1 MGNCQSRLC
10 TNVDSLGDDDE
21 NITLYRSA
29 KCFPR
34 RKKNNFCK
42 AIVVKSPQ
50 FSPERQIEEMQKK
63 SSVDPFEL
71 CLRGE
76 GIQQSQ
82 REIEIVDEYKGDSM
96 DISKK
101 KKQSAKRKKRGKKQ
115 RQSCGEEAT
124 SQATEKNCKHR
135 DSLLQDACVVASQND
150 TERRLC
156 VLLRPSGWKQLYHK
170 VTKRRKHTETGDS
183 EDLGEATVERIPSY
197 SGEMF
202 TSHGLR
208 SLSGKLA
215 CLEDGNES
223 LDDSDSGISP
233 ELTIEK
239 RLARCRKHCE
249 RMRKHF
255 ERAINLPRTTLR
267 LDRPRS
273 PSLNFSDIDLDSLSS
288 GEIVGFQT
296 DPFHTHETA
305 SDTGSESSV
314 MQRINDHLERYRLEL
329 GLSSSPISDVLGD
342 SISESERESSRVL
355 GLREQVE
362 EYRRWLDL
370 SSPINS
376 GSTTPPTPVE
386 NLLDFYDYDSSS
398 WVSESSD
405 PAPDRM
411 QRSVRMRRD
420 SVEGSVSGSE
430 DDNEEEV
437 CEDSS
442 WNPTIRSWNSSSRTG
457 AGNARHGSPSV
468 RHGGLVS
475 RLLDQASRFWNPGA
489 RTSTLSG
496 TTSPQSQRRNVFRE
510 LFRRARRN
518 SGTVSPI
525 HQSPGESPRGDFSD
539 GLHGKPNQKNSK
551 GKLRK
556 STQVLVQQCK
566 PDQCQFNFTLRAS
579 NDAQNNTEE
588 LEMGIDVRSISSS
601 SQASSDNVDSPPA
614 DLGGE

>member
-10 TNVDSLGDDDE
+10 TNVDSLGDDGE
-21 NITLYRSA
+21 NFTSYRYA
-29 KCFPR
+29 KCFR
-34 RKKNNFCK
+34 RGKKKNFCK
-42 AIVVKSPQ
+42 AIVMKSPQ
-50 FSPERQIEEMQKK
+50 FSPERQIEEMQK
-63 SSVDPFEL
+63 SSSIDPFEL

-76 GIQQSQ
+76 GILP
-82 REIEIVDEYKGDSM
+82 
-96 DISKK
+96 ISKK
-101 KKQSAKRKKRGKKQ
+101 KKQSAKRKRRGNKQ

-124 SQATEKNCKHR
+124 SQVTEKNCKQR
-135 DSLLQDACVVASQND
+135 DSLIQDACVVARQND
-150 TERRLC
+150 PKRRLC
-156 VLLRPSGWKQLYHK
+156 ALLSPSAWKQLYQK
-170 VTKRRKHTETGDS
+170 VTKGRSGAETGDS
-183 EDLGEATVERIPSY
+183 ENLGEAADERIPPD
-197 SGEMF
+197 SGETS

-208 SLSGKLA
+208 SLSGKLL
-215 CLEDGNES
+215 CLEHGNKS
-223 LDDSDSGISP
+223 LVYSDSDISTEFP
-233 ELTIEK
+233 IEK
-239 RLARCRKHCE
+239 RLARCRKH
-249 RMRKHF
+249 F
-255 ERAINLPRTTLR
+255 ERAMNLPRTTLP

-296 DPFHTHETA
+296 DAFHAHETA

-314 MQRINDHLERYRLEL
+314 MQRISDHLERYRLEL
-329 GLSSSPISDVLGD
+329 GLSSSPISGVLGD
-342 SISESERESSRVL
+342 STSESESDSNRVL
-355 GLREQVE
+355 GLREEVE

-370 SSPINS
+370 RSPINS

-411 QRSVRMRRD
+411 QRPVSVRRDRD
-420 SVEGSVSGSE
+420 SIEGSVPCSD

-437 CEDSS
+437 CEGSS
-442 WNPTIRSWNSSSRTG
+442 WNPTTRSWNSLSRTG
-457 AGNARHGSPSV
+457 AGNA

-496 TTSPQSQRRNVFRE
+496 TTSPQSQRRYVFRE

-525 HQSPGESPRGDFSD
+525 LQSPGESPRGDFSH
-539 GLHGKPNQKNSK
+539 GLQGKPNQKNSM
-551 GKLRK
+551 GKLGK
-556 STQVLVQQCK
+556 STQVLIQQCE

-588 LEMGIDVRSISSS
+588 LEMGIDVRYASSS
-601 SQASSDNVDSPPA
+601 SQASSDNVDSPLA
-614 DLGGE
+614 DLGRE

>member
-10 TNVDSLGDDDE
+10 TNVDSLGDDGE
-21 NITLYRSA
+21 NFTSYRYA
-29 KCFPR
+29 KCFR
-34 RKKNNFCK
+34 RGKKKNFCK
-42 AIVVKSPQ
+42 AIVMKSPQ
-50 FSPERQIEEMQKK
+50 FSPERQIEEMQK
-63 SSVDPFEL
+63 SSSIDPFEL

-82 REIEIVDEYKGDSM
+82 REIEIVGEYKGDSM
-96 DISKK
+96 PISKK
-101 KKQSAKRKKRGKKQ
+101 KKQSAKRKRRGNKQ

-124 SQATEKNCKHR
+124 SQVTEKNCKQR
-135 DSLLQDACVVASQND
+135 DSLIQDACVVARQND
-150 TERRLC
+150 PKRRLC
-156 VLLRPSGWKQLYHK
+156 ALLSPSAWKQLYQK
-170 VTKRRKHTETGDS
+170 VTKGRSGAETGDS
-183 EDLGEATVERIPSY
+183 ENLGEAADERIPPD
-197 SGEMF
+197 SGETS

-208 SLSGKLA
+208 SLSGKLL
-215 CLEDGNES
+215 CLEHGNKS
-223 LDDSDSGISP
+223 LVYSDSDISTEFP
-233 ELTIEK
+233 IEK
-239 RLARCRKHCE
+239 RLARCRKH
-249 RMRKHF
+249 F
-255 ERAINLPRTTLR
+255 ERAMNLPRTTLP

-296 DPFHTHETA
+296 DAFHAHETA

-314 MQRINDHLERYRLEL
+314 MQRISDHLERYRLEL
-329 GLSSSPISDVLGD
+329 GLSSSPISGVLGD
-342 SISESERESSRVL
+342 STSESESDSNRVL
-355 GLREQVE
+355 GLREEVE

-370 SSPINS
+370 RSPINS

-411 QRSVRMRRD
+411 QRPVSVRRDRD
-420 SVEGSVSGSE
+420 SIEGSVPCSD

-437 CEDSS
+437 CEGSS
-442 WNPTIRSWNSSSRTG
+442 WNPTTRSWNSLSRTG
-457 AGNARHGSPSV
+457 AGNARHGS
-468 RHGGLVS
+468 LVS

-496 TTSPQSQRRNVFRE
+496 TTSPQSQRRYVFRE

-525 HQSPGESPRGDFSD
+525 LQSPGESPRGDFSH
-539 GLHGKPNQKNSK
+539 GLQGKPNQKNSI
-551 GKLRK
+551 GKLGK
-556 STQVLVQQCK
+556 STQVLIQQCE

-588 LEMGIDVRSISSS
+588 LEMGIDVRSASSS
-601 SQASSDNVDSPPA
+601 SQASSDNVDSPLA
-614 DLGGE
+614 DLGRE

>member
-1 MGNCQSRLC
+1 MGNCKSRLC
-10 TNVDSLGDDDE
+10 TNVDSLDDDDE
-21 NITLYRSA
+21 NIKSYCSA
-29 KCFPR
+29 NCFR
-34 RKKNNFCK
+34 QGKKENFCK

-50 FSPERQIEEMQKK
+50 FSPKRQIEEMQK
-63 SSVDPFEL
+63 SSSIDPSEL
-71 CLRGE
+71 CMRGE
-76 GIQQSQ
+76 GIQQSE

-96 DISKK
+96 PISKK
-101 KKQSAKRKKRGKKQ
+101 KKQRAKRNRRGKKQ

-124 SQATEKNCKHR
+124 SQATEKNCKQR
-135 DSLLQDACVVASQND
+135 GSLIQDACVAASQNY
-150 TERRLC
+150 TKRRLC
-156 VLLRPSGWKQLYHK
+156 ALLRPSGWKQLYHK
-170 VTKRRKHTETGDS
+170 FTKRRSGTETGDS
-183 EDLGEATVERIPSY
+183 ENLGEAADERIPSD
-197 SGEMF
+197 SSETS

-208 SLSGKLA
+208 SLSGKLL

-223 LDDSDSGISP
+223 LDDSDSDISTEFP
-233 ELTIEK
+233 IEK

-255 ERAINLPRTTLR
+255 ERAMNLPRTTLP

-296 DPFHTHETA
+296 DPFHVHETA
-305 SDTGSESSV
+305 SDTGSESSI

-342 SISESERESSRVL
+342 STSESESESSGVL
-355 GLREQVE
+355 RLREQAE

-370 SSPINS
+370 RSPINS

-386 NLLDFYDYDSSS
+386 NLLDFHDYDSSS

-405 PAPDRM
+405 PTPDRM
-411 QRSVRMRRD
+411 QRPVRMRRD
-420 SVEGSVSGSE
+420 SVEGSVSCSD
-430 DDNEEEV
+430 DDNEVEV
-437 CEDSS
+437 CEGSS
-442 WNPTIRSWNSSSRTG
+442 WNPTTRPWNSLLRTG
-457 AGNARHGSPSV
+457 AGNARHG
-468 RHGGLVS
+468 GLAS

-489 RTSTLSG
+489 RTSTLSE
-496 TTSPQSQRRNVFRE
+496 TTSPQSQRINVFRE

-518 SGTVSPI
+518 PGTVSPI
-525 HQSPGESPRGDFSD
+525 LQSPGESPRGDFSD
-539 GLHGKPNQKNSK
+539 GLQGKPNQKNSK
-551 GKLRK
+551 GKLGK
-556 STQVLVQQCK
+556 STQVLIQQCE

-588 LEMGIDVRSISSS
+588 LEMGIDVRSASSS
-601 SQASSDNVDSPPA
+601 SQASGDKVDSPPA

>member
-1 MGNCQSRLC
+1 MILDMGNCQSRLC
-10 TNVDSLGDDDE
+10 TNVDSLGDDDG
-21 NITLYRSA
+21 NIMSYRSA
-29 KCFPR
+29 KCFQR
-34 RKKNNFCK
+34 GKKKKFCK
-42 AIVVKSPQ
+42 TIVVRSPQ
-50 FSPERQIEEMQKK
+50 FPERQIEEMQK
-63 SSVDPFEL
+63 SSSIDPFEL

-82 REIEIVDEYKGDSM
+82 REIEIVGEHKGDSM
-96 DISKK
+96 PISKK
-101 KKQSAKRKKRGKKQ
+101 KKQSAKRNRRGKKQ
-115 RQSCGEEAT
+115 RQSCGEEDT
-124 SQATEKNCKHR
+124 SQAMEKNCKQGN
-135 DSLLQDACVVASQND
+135 SLIQDACVAASQND
-150 TERRLC
+150 TKRRLC
-156 VLLRPSGWKQLYHK
+156 ALLSPSGWKQLYHK
-170 VTKRRKHTETGDS
+170 VTKRRSGTEIGDS
-183 EDLGEATVERIPSY
+183 ENLGEAADGRIPPDS
-197 SGEMF
+197 SETS

-208 SLSGKLA
+208 SLSGKLL
-215 CLEDGNES
+215 CLEHGNES
-223 LDDSDSGISP
+223 LDDSDSDISTEFP
-233 ELTIEK
+233 IEK

-249 RMRKHF
+249 RMRKHL
-255 ERAINLPRTTLR
+255 ERAMNLPRTTLP

-296 DPFHTHETA
+296 DPFHVHETA

-314 MQRINDHLERYRLEL
+314 MQRIYDHLERYRLEL
-329 GLSSSPISDVLGD
+329 GLSSSPISGVLGD
-342 SISESERESSRVL
+342 STSESESDSNRVL
-355 GLREQVE
+355 GLREEVE

-370 SSPINS
+370 RSPINS

-411 QRSVRMRRD
+411 QRPVRVRRD
-420 SVEGSVSGSE
+420 RDSIEGSVPCSD

-437 CEDSS
+437 CEGSS
-442 WNPTIRSWNSSSRTG
+442 WNPTTRSWNSLSRTG
-457 AGNARHGSPSV
+457 AGNARHG
-468 RHGGLVS
+468 GLAS

-525 HQSPGESPRGDFSD
+525 LQSPGESPRGDFSD
-539 GLHGKPNQKNSK
+539 GLQGKPNQK
-551 GKLRK
+551 GKLGK
-556 STQVLVQQCK
+556 STQVLVQQCE

-579 NDAQNNTEE
+579 NDAQNSTEE
-588 LEMGIDVRSISSS
+588 LEMGIDVRSASSS
-601 SQASSDNVDSPPA
+601 SQTSSDNVDSPLA

>member
-1 MGNCQSRLC
+1 MGNCQCRLC
-10 TNVDSLGDDDE
+10 TNVDSLGDDDG
-21 NITLYRSA
+21 NITSYRSA
-29 KCFPR
+29 KCFQR
-34 RKKNNFCK
+34 GKKKKFCK
-42 AIVVKSPQ
+42 TIVVRSPQ
-50 FSPERQIEEMQKK
+50 FPERQIEEMQK
-63 SSVDPFEL
+63 SSSIDPFEL

-82 REIEIVDEYKGDSM
+82 REIEIVGEYKGDSM
-96 DISKK
+96 PISKK
-101 KKQSAKRKKRGKKQ
+101 KKQSAKRKRRGKKQ

-124 SQATEKNCKHR
+124 SQVTEKNCKQR
-135 DSLLQDACVVASQND
+135 DSLIQDACVVARQND
-150 TERRLC
+150 PKRRLC
-156 VLLRPSGWKQLYHK
+156 ALLSPSAWKQLYRK
-170 VTKRRKHTETGDS
+170 VTKGRSGTETGDS
-183 EDLGEATVERIPSY
+183 ENLGEAADERIPPD
-197 SGEMF
+197 SGETS

-208 SLSGKLA
+208 SLSGKLL
-215 CLEDGNES
+215 CLEHGNKS
-223 LDDSDSGISP
+223 LDYSDSDISTEFP
-233 ELTIEK
+233 IEK

-255 ERAINLPRTTLR
+255 ERAMNLPRTTLP

-296 DPFHTHETA
+296 DPFHAHETA

-314 MQRINDHLERYRLEL
+314 MQRISDHLERYRLEL
-329 GLSSSPISDVLGD
+329 GLSSSPISGVLGD
-342 SISESERESSRVL
+342 STSESESDSNRVL
-355 GLREQVE
+355 GLREEVE

-370 SSPINS
+370 RSPINS

-386 NLLDFYDYDSSS
+386 NLLDFHDYDS
-398 WVSESSD
+398 SSD

-411 QRSVRMRRD
+411 QRPVRVRRD
-420 SVEGSVSGSE
+420 RDSIEGSVPCSD

-437 CEDSS
+437 CEGSS
-442 WNPTIRSWNSSSRTG
+442 WNPTTRSWNSLSRTG
-457 AGNARHGSPSV
+457 AGNAK
-468 RHGGLVS
+468 HGGLAS

-496 TTSPQSQRRNVFRE
+496 TTSPQSQRRYVFRE

-525 HQSPGESPRGDFSD
+525 LQSPGESPRGDFSH
-539 GLHGKPNQKNSK
+539 GLQGKPNQKNSI
-551 GKLRK
+551 GKLGK
-556 STQVLVQQCK
+556 STQVLIQQCK

-588 LEMGIDVRSISSS
+588 LEMGIDVRSASSS
-601 SQASSDNVDSPPA
+601 SQASSDNVDSPLA
-614 DLGGE
+614 DLGRE

>member
-10 TNVDSLGDDDE
+10 TNVDSLGDDDG
-21 NITLYRSA
+21 NIMSYRSA
-29 KCFPR
+29 KCFQR
-34 RKKNNFCK
+34 GKKKKFCK
-42 AIVVKSPQ
+42 TIVVRSPQ
-50 FSPERQIEEMQKK
+50 FPERQIEEMQK
-63 SSVDPFEL
+63 SSSIDPFEL

-82 REIEIVDEYKGDSM
+82 REIEIVGEYKGDSM
-96 DISKK
+96 PISKK
-101 KKQSAKRKKRGKKQ
+101 KKQSAKRKRRGKKQ

-124 SQATEKNCKHR
+124 SQVTEKNCKQR
-135 DSLLQDACVVASQND
+135 DSLIQDACVVARQND
-150 TERRLC
+150 PKRRLC
-156 VLLRPSGWKQLYHK
+156 ALLSPSAWKQLYQK
-170 VTKRRKHTETGDS
+170 VTKGRSGTETGDS
-183 EDLGEATVERIPSY
+183 KNLGEAADERIPPD
-197 SGEMF
+197 SGETS

-208 SLSGKLA
+208 SLSGKLL
-215 CLEDGNES
+215 CLEHGNKS
-223 LDDSDSGISP
+223 LDYSDSDISTEFP
-233 ELTIEK
+233 IEK

-255 ERAINLPRTTLR
+255 ERAMNLPRTMLP

-296 DPFHTHETA
+296 DPFHAHETA

-314 MQRINDHLERYRLEL
+314 MQRISDHLERYRLEL
-329 GLSSSPISDVLGD
+329 GLSSSPISGVLGD
-342 SISESERESSRVL
+342 CTSESESDSNRVL
-355 GLREQVE
+355 ALREEVE

-370 SSPINS
+370 RSPINS

-386 NLLDFYDYDSSS
+386 NLLDFHDYDS
-398 WVSESSD
+398 SSD

-411 QRSVRMRRD
+411 QRPVRVRRD
-420 SVEGSVSGSE
+420 RDSIEGSVPCSD

-437 CEDSS
+437 FEGSS
-442 WNPTIRSWNSSSRTG
+442 WNPTTRSWNSLSRTG
-457 AGNARHGSPSV
+457 AGNAR
-468 RHGGLVS
+468 RGGLAS

-496 TTSPQSQRRNVFRE
+496 TTITQSQRRYVFRE

-525 HQSPGESPRGDFSD
+525 LQSPGESPRGDFSH
-539 GLHGKPNQKNSK
+539 GLQGKPNQKNSI
-551 GKLRK
+551 GKLGK
-556 STQVLVQQCK
+556 STQVLIQQCE

-588 LEMGIDVRSISSS
+588 LEMGIDVRSASSS
-601 SQASSDNVDSPPA
+601 SQASSDNVDSPLA
-614 DLGGE
+614 DLGRE

>member
-10 TNVDSLGDDDE
+10 TNVDSLGDDGE
-21 NITLYRSA
+21 NFTSYRYA
-29 KCFPR
+29 KCFR
-34 RKKNNFCK
+34 RGKKKNFCK
-42 AIVVKSPQ
+42 AIVMKSPQ
-50 FSPERQIEEMQKK
+50 FSPERQIEEMQK
-63 SSVDPFEL
+63 SSSIDPFEL

-82 REIEIVDEYKGDSM
+82 REIEIVGEYKGDSM
-96 DISKK
+96 PISKK
-101 KKQSAKRKKRGKKQ
+101 KKQSAKRKRRGNKQ

-124 SQATEKNCKHR
+124 SQVTEKNCKQR
-135 DSLLQDACVVASQND
+135 DSLIQDACVVARQND
-150 TERRLC
+150 PKRRLC
-156 VLLRPSGWKQLYHK
+156 ALLSPSAWKQLYQK
-170 VTKRRKHTETGDS
+170 VTKGRSGAETGDS
-183 EDLGEATVERIPSY
+183 ENLGEAADERIPPDSVET
-197 SGEMF
+197 SK
-202 TSHGLR
+202 SHGLR
-208 SLSGKLA
+208 SLSGKLP
-215 CLEDGNES
+215 CLEHGNKS
-223 LDDSDSGISP
+223 LVYSDSDISTEFP
-233 ELTIEK
+233 IEK
-239 RLARCRKHCE
+239 RLARCRKH
-249 RMRKHF
+249 F
-255 ERAINLPRTTLR
+255 ERAMNLPRTTLP

-296 DPFHTHETA
+296 DAFHAHETA

-314 MQRINDHLERYRLEL
+314 MQRISDHLERYRLEL
-329 GLSSSPISDVLGD
+329 GLSSSPISGVLVD
-342 SISESERESSRVL
+342 STSESESDSNRVL
-355 GLREQVE
+355 GLREEVE

-370 SSPINS
+370 RSPINS

-411 QRSVRMRRD
+411 QRPVSVRRDRD
-420 SVEGSVSGSE
+420 SIEGSVPCSD

-437 CEDSS
+437 CEGSS
-442 WNPTIRSWNSSSRTG
+442 WNPTTRSWNSLSRTG
-457 AGNARHGSPSV
+457 AGNA

-496 TTSPQSQRRNVFRE
+496 TTSPQSQRRYVFRE

-525 HQSPGESPRGDFSD
+525 LQSPGESPRGDFSD
-539 GLHGKPNQKNSK
+539 GLQGKPNQK
-551 GKLRK
+551 GKLGK
-556 STQVLVQQCK
+556 STQVLVQQCE

-579 NDAQNNTEE
+579 NDAQNSTEE
-588 LEMGIDVRSISSS
+588 LEMGIDVRSASSS
-601 SQASSDNVDSPPA
+601 SQTSSDNVDSPLA

>member
-10 TNVDSLGDDDE
+10 TNVDSLGDDGE
-21 NITLYRSA
+21 NFTSYRYA
-29 KCFPR
+29 KCFR
-34 RKKNNFCK
+34 RGKKKNFCK
-42 AIVVKSPQ
+42 AIVMKSPQ
-50 FSPERQIEEMQKK
+50 FSPERQIEEMQK
-63 SSVDPFEL
+63 SSSIDPFEL

-82 REIEIVDEYKGDSM
+82 REIEIVGEYKGDSM
-96 DISKK
+96 PISKK
-101 KKQSAKRKKRGKKQ
+101 KKQSAKRKRRGNKQ

-124 SQATEKNCKHR
+124 SQVTEKNCKQR
-135 DSLLQDACVVASQND
+135 DSLIQDACVVARQND
-150 TERRLC
+150 PKRRLC
-156 VLLRPSGWKQLYHK
+156 ALLSPSAWKQLYQK
-170 VTKRRKHTETGDS
+170 VTKGRSGAETGDS
-183 EDLGEATVERIPSY
+183 ENLGEAADERIPPD
-197 SGEMF
+197 SGETS

-208 SLSGKLA
+208 SLSGKLL
-215 CLEDGNES
+215 CLEHGNKS
-223 LDDSDSGISP
+223 LVYSDSDISTEFP
-233 ELTIEK
+233 IEK
-239 RLARCRKHCE
+239 RLARY
-249 RMRKHF
+249 RKHF
-255 ERAINLPRTTLR
+255 ERAMNLPRTTLP

-296 DPFHTHETA
+296 DAFHAHETA

-314 MQRINDHLERYRLEL
+314 MQRISDHLERYRLEL
-329 GLSSSPISDVLGD
+329 GLSSSPISGVLGD
-342 SISESERESSRVL
+342 STSESESDSNRVL
-355 GLREQVE
+355 GLREEVE

-370 SSPINS
+370 RSPINS

-411 QRSVRMRRD
+411 QRPVSVRRDRD
-420 SVEGSVSGSE
+420 SIEGSVPCSD

-437 CEDSS
+437 CEGSS
-442 WNPTIRSWNSSSRTG
+442 WNPTTRSWNSLSRTG
-457 AGNARHGSPSV
+457 AGNARHG
-468 RHGGLVS
+468 GLAS

-496 TTSPQSQRRNVFRE
+496 TTSPQSQRRYVFRE

-525 HQSPGESPRGDFSD
+525 LQSPGESPRGDFSH
-539 GLHGKPNQKNSK
+539 GLQGKPNQKNSI
-551 GKLRK
+551 GKLGK
-556 STQVLVQQCK
+556 STQVLIQQCE

-588 LEMGIDVRSISSS
+588 LEMGIDVRSASSS
-601 SQASSDNVDSPPA
+601 SQASSDNVDSPLA
-614 DLGGE
+614 DLGRE

>member
-1 MGNCQSRLC
+1 MGNCKSRLC
-10 TNVDSLGDDDE
+10 TNVDSLGDDDG
-21 NITLYRSA
+21 NIMSYRSA
-29 KCFPR
+29 KCFQR
-34 RKKNNFCK
+34 GKKKKFCK
-42 AIVVKSPQ
+42 TIVVRSPQ
-50 FSPERQIEEMQKK
+50 FPERQIEEMQK
-63 SSVDPFEL
+63 SSSIDPFEL

-82 REIEIVDEYKGDSM
+82 REIEIVGEYKGDSM
-96 DISKK
+96 PISKK
-101 KKQSAKRKKRGKKQ
+101 KKQSAKRKRRGKKQ

-124 SQATEKNCKHR
+124 SQVTEKNCKQR
-135 DSLLQDACVVASQND
+135 DSLIQDACVVARQND
-150 TERRLC
+150 PKRRLC
-156 VLLRPSGWKQLYHK
+156 ALLSPSAWKQLYRK
-170 VTKRRKHTETGDS
+170 VTKGRSGTETGDS
-183 EDLGEATVERIPSY
+183 ENLGEAADERIPPDS
-197 SGEMF
+197 SETS

-208 SLSGKLA
+208 SLRGKLL
-215 CLEDGNES
+215 CLEHGNKS
-223 LDDSDSGISP
+223 LDYSDSDISTEFP
-233 ELTIEK
+233 IEK

-255 ERAINLPRTTLR
+255 ERAMNLPRTMLP

-296 DPFHTHETA
+296 DPFHAHETT

-314 MQRINDHLERYRLEL
+314 MQRISDHLERYRLEL
-329 GLSSSPISDVLGD
+329 GLSSSPISGVLGD
-342 SISESERESSRVL
+342 CTSESESDSNRVL
-355 GLREQVE
+355 ALREEVE

-370 SSPINS
+370 RSPINS

-386 NLLDFYDYDSSS
+386 NLLDFHDYDS
-398 WVSESSD
+398 SSD

-411 QRSVRMRRD
+411 QRPVRVRRD
-420 SVEGSVSGSE
+420 RDSIEGSVPCSD

-437 CEDSS
+437 YEGSS
-442 WNPTIRSWNSSSRTG
+442 WNPTTRSWNSLSRTG
-457 AGNARHGSPSV
+457 AGNARHG
-468 RHGGLVS
+468 GLAS

-496 TTSPQSQRRNVFRE
+496 TTSPQSQRRYVFRE

-525 HQSPGESPRGDFSD
+525 LQSPGESPRGDFSH
-539 GLHGKPNQKNSK
+539 GLQGKPNQKNSI
-551 GKLRK
+551 GKLGK
-556 STQVLVQQCK
+556 SNQVLIQQCE

-588 LEMGIDVRSISSS
+588 LEMGIDVRSASSS
-601 SQASSDNVDSPPA
+601 SQASSDNVDSPLA
-614 DLGGE
+614 DLGRE